1 MEALRA
7 RSEPFIKQLPN
18 DEYFHYYIGYH
29 LKECGSHARHIF
41 PMLYYDFGFLE
52 QKLRYTGLSNT
63 LGDFK
68 LYGNEIINN
77 GKPRIPIEELTDF
90 LANIEELLLASKD
103 GCLLQYALSE
113 GNAVGEEARKQAQM
127 FKNRIWFY
135 DT

>member
-1 MEALRA
+1 MEALRT
-7 RSEPFIKQLPN
+7 RSEPFIKDLPN

-29 LKECGSHARHIF
+29 LKECARHIF

-68 LYGNEIINN
+68 LYGNEIMGNEQ
-77 GKPRIPIEELTDF
+77 PRILIEELTDF
-90 LANIEELLLASKD
+90 LAYIEELLLASKD

-113 GNAVGEEARKQAQM
+113 GNSVGKEARKQAQM